1 MLVVMKN
8 IRLNSLLVIMLLVGA
23 CAANAALY
31 RGVDAEG
38 NVVYS
43 DRPFE
48 DSEEFT
54 PPAISV
60 VDTPKSKADKKA
72 AEVEKPAEFKYTDF
86 DIASPANKETI
97 RNQPDVVV
105 SLKLKPGLNTAES
118 HSIWLLLD
126 GKLVV
131 KNSKSLSLSL
141 GRLIRGAHTLQAQVR
156 DGNGK
161 IVVRTRT
168 VVVYIH
174 QTSG

>member
-1 MLVVMKN
+1 MKN

-31 RGVDAEG
+31 KGLDAEG

-48 DSEEFT
+48 AAEKFT
-54 PPAISV
+54 APPISV
-60 VDTPKSKADKKA
+60 VDTPKSEADKKA

-161 IVVRTRT
+161 IVVRTRA

>member
-8 IRLNSLLVIMLLVGA
+8 IRLNSLLVIMLVVGA

-48 DSEEFT
+48 DSEAFT

-60 VDTPKSKADKKA
+60 VDTPKSEADKKA

-97 RNQPDVVV
+97 HNQPDVVV
-105 SLKLKPGLNTAES
+105 SLKLKPGFNTAES

-126 GKLVV
+126 GKPVV

-161 IVVRTRT
+161 IVVRTRA

>member
-1 MLVVMKN
+1 
-8 IRLNSLLVIMLLVGA
+8 MLLAGT
-23 CAANAALY
+23 CPANAALY
-31 RGVDAEG
+31 KGLDAEG

-48 DSEEFT
+48 AAEKFT
-54 PPAISV
+54 APAISV
-60 VDTPKSKADKKA
+60 VETPESKAVKKA
-72 AEVEKPAEFKYTDF
+72 TEDEKPAEFKYTDF

-105 SLKLKPGLNTAES
+105 SLKLKPGLNEAES

-126 GKLVV
+126 GKAVV
-131 KNSKSLSLSL
+131 KNAKSLSLPL
-141 GRLIRGAHTLQAQVR
+141 GRLNRGAHEIQAQVR

-161 IVVRTRT
+161 IVLRTRA

>member
-8 IRLNSLLVIMLLVGA
+8 IRLNSLLVIMLVVGA

-48 DSEEFT
+48 NAEEFT

-60 VDTPKSKADKKA
+60 VDTPESKAAKKA

-105 SLKLKPGLNTAES
+105 SLKLRPGLNSAES

-126 GKLVV
+126 GKPVV

-141 GRLIRGAHTLQAQVR
+141 GRLNRGAHKLQAQVR
-156 DGNGK
+156 DESGK